1 MPFLDTKTAVCY
13 NSKTVLFVLIP
24 TQLWGDYMRRVPV
37 HEEVKVPL
45 IKNIAFALKIVWQA
59 DKRLL
64 LGYLVNYTADRV
76 FSLFIQ
82 NILFLKILLGVID
95 GEGSFEE
102 YVGYLVMFLGTSILL
117 KSVNWFAN
125 YMNKVATKNVLKE
138 LNNKI
143 FRKAI
148 ELDVSCYEDP
158 EFYDKYQRAT
168 NILAWGYFDAICSAT
183 SMIVGG
189 VLSLS
194 LVIGTVTTIDP
205 AYLLFLLPVCLVF
218 VIEIFKSKVVYKR
231 DLEMTKNNRIKA
243 YIQRTVFLK
252 DFSKDIRTSNIFAV
266 LMERFKASIE
276 ANVMILK
283 KYGVKLFIYSMI
295 SSLFSEFIP
304 IIGTYAFAG
313 YQFIF
318 KNTLTVSGFSVVLSS
333 INSVREATLGI
344 ADSFDMMTQ
353 MAYYF
358 QNLRDFFDYEPKI
371 TNGKEMCGEF
381 QSLEFRNVT
390 FRYPSAKKDTLK
402 NVSFKINKG
411 ETIALVGANGAG
423 KSTIVKLLL
432 RFYDVTDG
440 EILYNG
446 KNIKEYDLHSL
457 RNSYGAVFQ
466 DYKNFAVSVFENI
479 LCHECDE
486 NEKALA
492 QKALMQSGIWDK
504 ISVLPKGGDTVLT
517 KEFEKDGIGLSGGE
531 NQKVSVARLFAKDF
545 QFAVLDEPSSALD
558 PIAEYKMYESL
569 IDVTKNK
576 TALYISHR
584 LSSAALSDRIIVLGD
599 GKVLEMGTHSE
610 LMAKN
615 GEYCRMF
622 SLQASSYNRQKEG
635 ENNE

>member
-1 MPFLDTKTAVCY
+1 
-13 NSKTVLFVLIP
+13 
-24 TQLWGDYMRRVPV
+24 MRRVPV

-45 IKNIAFALKIVWQA
+45 IKNVAFALKIVWQA

-82 NILFLKILLGVID
+82 NILFLKVLLGVID

-102 YVGYLVMFLGTSILL
+102 YVGYLLMFLGTSIVL
-117 KSVNWFAN
+117 KAINWFAN
-125 YMNKVATKNVLKE
+125 YINKAATKNVLKQ

-143 FRKAI
+143 FSKAI

-168 NILAWGYFDAICSAT
+168 NILAWSYFDLICSTTAT
-183 SMIVGG
+183 IVGG
-189 VLSLS
+189 VLSLV

-205 AYLLFLLPVCLVF
+205 AYLLFLFPVSLVF
-218 VIEIFKSKVVYKR
+218 VIEIFKSKIVYKR
-231 DLEMTKNNRIKA
+231 DLEMTTNNRMKA
-243 YIQRTVFLK
+243 YIQRTIFLK

-266 LMERFKASIE
+266 LMERFKASID
-276 ANVMILK
+276 ANVMILR

-295 SSLFSEFIP
+295 SSFFSEFIP

-358 QNLRDFFDYEPKI
+358 QNLREFFDYEPEI
-371 TNGKEMCGEF
+371 INGKEVCGEF
-381 QSLEFRNVT
+381 QSLEFRNVS
-390 FRYPSAKKDTLK
+390 FRYPSAKSNTLTD
-402 NVSFKINKG
+402 VSFKINKG

-432 RFYDVTDG
+432 RFYDVTEG

-486 NEKALA
+486 NEKAFA
-492 QKALMQSGIWDK
+492 QKALEQSGIWDK
-504 ISVLPKGGDTVLT
+504 ISALPKGGDTVLT

-599 GKVLEMGTHSE
+599 GKVLEMGTHNE
-610 LMAKN
+610 LMAEN
-615 GEYCRMF
+615 GEYSRMF
-622 SLQASSYNRQKEG
+622 SLQASSYNRNKEG
-635 ENNE
+635 EDNG